1 MSGVLQILGIR
12 HHLLLPDVLLVWCH
26 LVAVLYAEQWDL
38 VPSRQEGVIAL
49 QIHGNKHHS
58 PGRTLAF

>member
-12 HHLLLPDVLLVWCH
+12 HHLLLPDMLLVWCH

-38 VPSRQEGVIAL
+38 IPSKREDVTASQNVAIKITVQGVC
-49 QIHGNKHHS
+49 
-58 PGRTLAF
+58 